1 MRILIALLVAV
12 SAFCLALGVTQPLM
26 RFEHL
31 VFFTRTPSLIEMVR
45 QLWTGG
51 DPLLGVIVALFSII
65 FPAGKILAVQA
76 VLANGEGDP
85 ARRARMR
92 RLLAIVSKWS
102 MMDVLV
108 VALVIVAAKT
118 SGLADAFT
126 QPGLWFYA
134 TSVATAA
141 IATAQIR

>member
-1 MRILIALLVAV
+1 MRTLIALLIAV
-12 SAFCLALGVTQPLM
+12 SAFSLALGVTQPLM

-31 VFFTRTPSLIEMVR
+31 FFFSRTPSLVEMVA

-51 DPLLGVIVALFSII
+51 DRLLGAVVALFSVI

-76 VLANGEGDP
+76 LLADGNENP
-85 ARRARMR
+85 RMR
-92 RLLAIVSKWS
+92 ERMHRLLGIVSKWS

-126 QPGLWFYA
+126 QPGLWFY
-134 TSVATAA
+134 TISVAAAA
-141 IATAQIR
+141 IATNLLK

>member
-1 MRILIALLVAV
+1 MRIFIAILIAV
-12 SAFCLALGVTQPLM
+12 SAFSLALGITQPLM

-31 VFFTRTPSLIEMVR
+31 IFFSRTPSLIEMVQ
-45 QLWTGG
+45 QLWASE
-51 DPLLGVIVALFSII
+51 DALLAGVVALFSIA
-65 FPAGKILAVQA
+65 FPAGKIVAAQV
-76 VLANGEGDP
+76 VLTGTDGNP
-85 ARRARMR
+85 QIRARMR
-92 RLLAIVSKWS
+92 RLLGIVSKWS

-141 IATAQIR
+141 VATALIR